1 MPGIIL
7 NVPHTWFLVSLHV
20 SLLLSFS
27 RWHNRIREITGITGE
42 MLILLTV
49 WVKELKKGG
58 ITGKPIFSKLADRK
72 HD

>member
-1 MPGIIL
+1 MGEITL
-7 NVPHTWFLVSLHV
+7 RN
-20 SLLLSFS
+20 
-27 RWHNRIREITGITGE
+27 NRIREITGITGE

-72 HD
+72 HN